1 VVNTK
6 EENGLYE
13 PEILHGMET
22 LARDIETIR
31 DGELFVG
38 RVFSVNDILKET
50 NQALHEN
57 DPAYYTIPDERALI
71 AQELFLFENSGSDD
85 LETVV
90 DSLFS
95 KARFTIKT
103 SWVEAVQYGEFIKK
117 VEKMFHDVFSEDV
130 DITITGL
137 VSVMARAIPA
147 SINSAVKSYII
158 AAVVIALM
166 MISVV
171 GGLRIGLLSMLPNF
185 LPIVIVL
192 GFMGFAG
199 IPVDMV
205 SILIGS
211 IALGLVVDDTVH
223 FIYNFRKYY
232 HETGDVRKAV
242 EQTFL
247 GTGRALLTTS
257 VVLSTGFIVFVTA
270 TMLNIQRFGI
280 LVTMTIVVALLADF
294 VLSPALLVL
303 FAKRNKA
310 KQPVRIPEEQTV
322 RSNLT

>member
-1 VVNTK
+1 
-6 EENGLYE
+6 
-13 PEILHGMET
+13 
-22 LARDIETIR
+22 
-31 DGELFVG
+31 
-38 RVFSVNDILKET
+38 
-50 NQALHEN
+50 
-57 DPAYYTIPDERALI
+57 
-71 AQELFLFENSGSDD
+71 LFETSGSDD

-90 DSLFS
+90 DTQFS

-103 SWVEAVQYGEFIKK
+103 SWVEAVMYGKFIKTI
-117 VEKMFHDVFSEDV
+117 EKMFREVFPENV
-130 DITITGL
+130 DITLTGL

-158 AAVVIALM
+158 AVVVIALM
-166 MISVV
+166 MISLV
-171 GGLRIGLLSMLPNF
+171 GGLRIGLISMLPNF
-185 LPIVIVL
+185 IPIILVL
-192 GFMGFAG
+192 GFMGLAG
-199 IPVDMV
+199 IPVDMM

-232 HETGDVRKAV
+232 HETGDARQAV

-257 VVLSTGFIVFVTA
+257 IVLSAGFFVMLSA

-303 FAKRNKA
+303 FAESSKA
-310 KQPVRIPEEQTV
+310 KQAARIPKEQTV
-322 RSNLT
+322 HSDLI

>member
-1 VVNTK
+1 
-6 EENGLYE
+6 
-13 PEILHGMET
+13 
-22 LARDIETIR
+22 
-31 DGELFVG
+31 
-38 RVFSVNDILKET
+38 
-50 NQALHEN
+50 
-57 DPAYYTIPDERALI
+57 
-71 AQELFLFENSGSDD
+71 
-85 LETVV
+85 
-90 DSLFS
+90 
-95 KARFTIKT
+95 
-103 SWVEAVQYGEFIKK
+103 
-117 VEKMFHDVFSEDV
+117 
-130 DITITGL
+130 
-137 VSVMARAIPA
+137 MARAVPA

-192 GFMGFAG
+192 GFMGIAG
-199 IPVDMV
+199 IPVDMM

-223 FIYNFRKYY
+223 FIYNFRRYY
-232 HETGDVRKAV
+232 YETGDARQAV

-280 LVTMTIVVALLADF
+280 LVTMTIIVALLADF
-294 VLSPALLVL
+294 ILSPALLVM
-303 FAKRNKA
+303 FAKQTA
-310 KQPVRIPEEQTV
+310 KQPMRSTETQPGQPEFIGE
-322 RSNLT
+322 